1 MLPKGFKIVRN
12 FLNSKEQKTLL
23 NTIDANP
30 WSTVLKRKT
39 QHYGYTYDYKK
50 TSVEKAKDIPKQFTK
65 VFTKLINSKI
75 VDNIPDQVLV
85 NEYLP
90 GQGIS
95 AHVNAKTFK
104 DNIISITLG
113 SSCIFTLKSKK
124 GSVPRSVDVFLE
136 PGDLILMSDE
146 SRYAWSHAIVGRKT
160 DTVTSKTIANVPI
173 GKYPRGRRVSVTFR
187 NVV

>member
-1 MLPKGFKIVRN
+1 M
-12 FLNSKEQKTLL
+12 
-23 NTIDANP
+23 
-30 WSTVLKRKT
+30 
-39 QHYGYTYDYKK
+39 
-50 TSVEKAKDIPKQFTK
+50 
-65 VFTKLINSKI
+65 
-75 VDNIPDQVLV
+75 DNIPDQVLV
-85 NEYLP
+85 NEYFP

-124 GSVPRSVDVFLE
+124 VSVPRSVDIFLE
-136 PGDLILMSDE
+136 PGDLILMSGE
-146 SRYAWSHAIVGRKT
+146 SRYSWTHGIIGRKT
-160 DTVTSKTIANVPI
+160 DTVTSKTVANVPI